1 MQIFRP
7 EDLRGRRPDIKDIPD
22 LIPEPMPKPDI
33 QKHPTPDLAWVV
45 DKIKELEMRIEKIEK
60 ALKL

>member
-7 EDLRGRRPDIKDIPD
+7 EDLKGGRPRIKDIPD
-22 LIPEPMPKPDI
+22 LIPEPIPKPDI
-33 QKHPTPDLAWVV
+33 QKPIKQDLAWIV
-45 DKIKELEMRIEKIEK
+45 DKIKELEMRIERIEK